1 MARAFVLGKPLQTSL
16 KFVSKGRAYLS
27 GVRPS
32 RAVSWPYYMFR
43 KRHDEH
49 LMAFKCMGLFFY
61 LTLEFETKLQ
71 CLLWTGSMPAHGA
84 ASFTNEE
91 AQ

>member
-1 MARAFVLGKPLQTSL
+1 MARAFVLGKPLQSSL

-32 RAVSWPYYMFR
+32 RVVSWPYYMFR
-43 KRHDEH
+43 KRH
-49 LMAFKCMGLFFY
+49 LMVLKCMSLFFY
-61 LTLEFETKLQ
+61 LTLEFETKLK
-71 CLLWTGSMPAHGA
+71 CLLWTGSMPANGV